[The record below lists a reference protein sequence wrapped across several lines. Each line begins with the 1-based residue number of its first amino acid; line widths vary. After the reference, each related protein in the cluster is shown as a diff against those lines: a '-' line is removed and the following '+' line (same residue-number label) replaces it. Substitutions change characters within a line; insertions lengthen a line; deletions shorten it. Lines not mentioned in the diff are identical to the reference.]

1 MKKTGVVAALIIFIL
16 MVVVYALA
24 LAAAVSRGAEVTK
37 APCPALESPRH
48 EALDKLA
55 QHHANRMART
65 RHQSHDYFQRE
76 RYFAARRATGCYSVV
91 EIVAET
97 WADKHYETQEQVW
110 IELVRSWR
118 TSRGHW
124 GVANRKHKFVGAA
137 MAQGS
142 NGVFYGVVICCD

>member
-1 MKKTGVVAALIIFIL
+1 MRKTGIVSALIIFLL

-24 LAAAVSRGAEVTK
+24 LAAAISRGAEPAK

-48 EALDKLA
+48 EALDRLA

-65 RHQSHDYFQRE
+65 RHQSHNYFQWE
-76 RYFAARRATGCYSVV
+76 RYFAARRATGYSSVV

-110 IELVRSWR
+110 TEFVRSWR

-124 GVANRKHKFVGAA
+124 SVARKRHKFIGVG
-137 MAQGS
+137 MAQGR
-142 NGVFYGVVICCD
+142 NGIHYGVILCCD